1 MIQDLLVSSATKEHL
16 ANAYLFHGPDEATL
30 KKYATLFAQT
40 AIGAKLNNNPDFI
53 FFTPEKTTKIDDIR
67 SLQESTKYGPTNG
80 SKMIVVVEH
89 AEKITIEASNAFL
102 KTLETPPNGVSFI
115 LLTTHLP
122 SIIKT
127 IQSRSQSLFIPNES
141 ERQAPENAINLDTF
155 LSKSLTKRMDY
166 AADLAKDKDLAKAQL
181 YVWLENT
188 IQSSGNIKHTADT
201 IINTL
206 QKLEYNVNTRLQL
219 EAFCMAMV

>member
-1 MIQDLLVSSATKEHL
+1 MIQDLLVSSASKEFL
-16 ANAYLFHGPDEATL
+16 ANAYLFHGPDKGTL

-40 AIGAKLNNNPDFI
+40 AIGSPLDNNPDYV
-53 FFTPEKTTKIDDIR
+53 FFTPEKATKIDDIR
-67 SLQESTKYGPTNG
+67 SIQEFTKYGPSNG
-80 SKMIVVVEH
+80 KKMIVVVED

-141 ERQAPENAINLDTF
+141 PRHVPEGTIDFTAF
-155 LSKSLTKRMDY
+155 LSKPLAQRMDY
-166 AADLAKDKDLAKAQL
+166 VTELAKDKDATKEQFYL
-181 YVWLENT
+181 WLENT
-188 IQSSGNIKHTADT
+188 IHSSDNIKHRADT

-206 QKLEYNVNTRLQL
+206 QKLEYNVNVRLQL
-219 EAFCMAMV
+219 EAFCLSV